1 SPSGVQVL
9 EFNARF
15 GDPEAQVVLPRL
27 EDDLIP
33 LLEATARGAL
43 GGARPAWS
51 SRSSVGVVLASR
63 GYPGTYQT
71 GFPIDG
77 LGTIE
82 RDGPLVG
89 IVMGSESDRPTMQRC
104 CEVLDGYGIS
114 YEVVVR
120 SAHRDPEG
128 CRQWATQAEGRG
140 LKVLIAAAGGAA
152 HLPGV
157 VAAWSLLPVIGVP
170 MSAGAL
176 GGLDALLS
184 MAQMPAGIPVATVA
198 IGEAGADR
206 KSVV

>member
-1 SPSGVQVL
+1 MSDAPV
-9 EFNARF
+9 
-15 GDPEAQVVLPRL
+15 
-27 EDDLIP
+27 
-33 LLEATARGAL
+33 
-43 GGARPAWS
+43 
-51 SRSSVGVVLASR
+51 
-63 GYPGTYQT
+63 
-71 GFPIDG
+71 
-77 LGTIE
+77 
-82 RDGPLVG
+82 VG

-104 CEVLDGYGIS
+104 CEVLDEYAVA

-128 CRQWATQAEGRG
+128 CRAWATSAEDRG

-157 VAAWSLLPVIGVP
+157 VAAWSVLPVIGVP

-198 IGEAGADR
+198 IGDAGAKNAAHLAMAILALDDPTAR
-206 KSVV
+206 DKVIKRREANRTKKLA

>member
-1 SPSGVQVL
+1 VSD
-9 EFNARF
+9 A
-15 GDPEAQVVLPRL
+15 
-27 EDDLIP
+27 
-33 LLEATARGAL
+33 
-43 GGARPAWS
+43 
-51 SRSSVGVVLASR
+51 
-63 GYPGTYQT
+63 
-71 GFPIDG
+71 
-77 LGTIE
+77 
-82 RDGPLVG
+82 PLVG

-104 CEVLDGYGIS
+104 CEVLDAYGVT

-170 MSAGAL
+170 MSGGAL

-184 MAQMPAGIPVATVA
+184 MSQMPAGIPVATVA
-198 IGEAGADR
+198 IGEAGARNAAHLATGILALNDPGAKGKLIER
-206 KSVV
+206 REANRLVKPV

>member
-1 SPSGVQVL
+1 MSQAAV
-9 EFNARF
+9 
-15 GDPEAQVVLPRL
+15 
-27 EDDLIP
+27 
-33 LLEATARGAL
+33 
-43 GGARPAWS
+43 
-51 SRSSVGVVLASR
+51 
-63 GYPGTYQT
+63 
-71 GFPIDG
+71 
-77 LGTIE
+77 
-82 RDGPLVG
+82 VG

-104 CEVLDGYGIS
+104 FEVLDGYGIP

-128 CRQWATQAEGRG
+128 CREWATSAEGRG

-157 VAAWSLLPVIGVP
+157 VAAWSVLPVIGVP

-198 IGEAGADR
+198 IGDAGARNAAHLAMAILALDDPGAR
-206 KSVV
+206 DKLIERREANRRTSQSLASH